1 MGRRFL
7 TSTLTIAAVGGL
19 VALAAAPVRAQAAKP
34 KTPTQTWSPPR
45 TPDGQPDVQGFFKVQ
60 LHPYMSVT
68 LERLDKPF
76 GDLGVQRPPDLR
88 GAPDQDSAGGVVD
101 PADGK
106 IPYLPWARAKRE
118 DLLSKQVSPTPE
130 YLDPVSHC
138 LPPGIPRSFFV
149 NRSAFQIL
157 QPPGYVV
164 FLYEYENIS
173 RIVPLDGRPRVG
185 SDIKQWMGD
194 SRGHWEGNTLVVDAA
209 NFNDKSWLDLTGDF
223 HSDAMRIVER
233 WTFGGADTITFEA
246 TFEDSKV
253 FARPW
258 KLAAEFN
265 RVTEPGFELLE
276 FACWEGERNA
286 KSMLE
291 SRSKGKQ

>member
-1 MGRRFL
+1 MGHRFL
-7 TSTLTIAAVGGL
+7 TFTLTIAAVGGL
-19 VALAAAPVRAQAAKP
+19 VLLAAASASAQAAQP
-34 KTPTQTWSPPR
+34 KTPAPAWSPPP

-76 GDLGVQRPPDLR
+76 SDLGVQRPPDLR
-88 GAPDQDSAGGVVD
+88 GAPDQDSVGGVVD

-106 IPYLPWARAKRE
+106 IPYQPWARAKRE
-118 DLLSKQVSPTPE
+118 DVLDHYLTPTAE
-130 YLDPVSHC
+130 YLDPVTRC

-164 FLYEYENIS
+164 FLYEYES
-173 RIVPLDGRPRVG
+173 LTRIIPLDNRPRIG
-185 SDIKQWMGD
+185 SEIKQWMGD
-194 SRGHWEGNTLVVDAA
+194 SRGHWEGNTLVVEAA
-209 NFNDKSWLDLTGDF
+209 NFNDKTWLDLTGDF
-223 HSDAMRIVER
+223 HSDAFKTVER
-233 WTFGGADTITFEA
+233 WTFADSNTITYQA
-246 TFEDSKV
+246 TFEDPKV

-265 RVTEPGFELLE
+265 RVVEPGFELLE

-286 KSMLE
+286 GSILDAGRKP
-291 SRSKGKQ
+291 KQ